1 MVGLHQ
7 PVFSRTFLNNS
18 NVPLDVQR
26 GKTWKIEI
34 QNEERGRLILEV
46 FKRKNGRNGGK
57 LQRKIINLFTKFT

>member
-1 MVGLHQ
+1 M
-7 PVFSRTFLNNS
+7 FSRTFLNNS